1 MRYDNNI
8 ETIHHLSSWR
18 ATTTARLHRGV
29 NSSGNTSRY
38 DRHLKVGLM
47 AGQQPLGVSQTLK
60 VSRAEKTEF
69 ANCPTLPRES
79 FAWVSVNPKLTNHTM
94 QSCGSDF
101 LSNLNTSRF
110 QKHLKVSATTTNQSL
125 GVSQTLKVSRS
136 EKTEF
141 ANCRLNLPIYAFKLP
156 IDGLNCRLLHL
167 DCQLSHLDCQLSAQT
182 TRGAV
187 NIEVLEKLT
196 DAGEFALPPVS
207 ASLRTTELAAAWSMC
222 NNHAIQSRGS
232 DGSSDFMEKKR
243 SYYETSTLFQNKEME
258 YEHFSSSQE
267 EYIRQLAGGRWCLN
281 TISAPP
287 HRCKRGTP
295 LLEEGKLELAASS
308 SKHTATLL
316 TIKYN
321 NPQSKYWDD
330 RVVNSNF
337 IPDPSPCRELPL
349 QGKPVLNRAGAHPTC
364 SFVGSK
370 LFPLKKGKWLQ
381 PKGSGAELIEKNAHL
396 SVWKTMG
403 TGDNK
408 LNPFFL
414 ISNLATA
421 LPKFRD
427 YRVGNRINKPH
438 DAIVR
443 QQRDSHWNANVLPL
457 KGEVSASWRTE
468 GYIVANTNKSSAY
481 ET

>member
-1 MRYDNNI
+1 M
-8 ETIHHLSSWR
+8 
-18 ATTTARLHRGV
+18 
-29 NSSGNTSRY
+29 
-38 DRHLKVGLM
+38 
-47 AGQQPLGVSQTLK
+47 
-60 VSRAEKTEF
+60 
-69 ANCPTLPRES
+69 
-79 FAWVSVNPKLTNHTM
+79 
-94 QSCGSDF
+94 
-101 LSNLNTSRF
+101 
-110 QKHLKVSATTTNQSL
+110 
-125 GVSQTLKVSRS
+125 
-136 EKTEF
+136 
-141 ANCRLNLPIYAFKLP
+141 
-156 IDGLNCRLLHL
+156 
-167 DCQLSHLDCQLSAQT
+167 SAQT

-349 QGKPVLNRAGAHPTC
+349 QGKPVLNRTGAHPTC

-381 PKGSGAELIEKNAHL
+381 PKG
-396 SVWKTMG
+396 
-403 TGDNK
+403 
-408 LNPFFL
+408 
-414 ISNLATA
+414 
-421 LPKFRD
+421 
-427 YRVGNRINKPH
+427 VGSRIN
-438 DAIVR
+438 
-443 QQRDSHWNANVLPL
+443 
-457 KGEVSASWRTE
+457 
-468 GYIVANTNKSSAY
+468 
-481 ET
+481 